1 MGVVDV
7 EFTAL
12 KYNPKIDYKVAIDVY
27 DKSSDSTQ
35 LNGAIREVA
44 RTYNLNLANGVP
56 KEKLQMA
63 VVIHGGATNAVLNEE
78 AYLEKYG
85 VENPNLETLAILKEL
100 GVDFYICSQSLGMK
114 NIPPENIIRDV
125 EVALSAKTS
134 FITLDQL
141 GYTYLNVNSD

>member
-44 RTYNLNLANGVP
+44 RTYNLNIANGVP
-56 KEKLQMA
+56 KEKLQIA
-63 VVIHGGATNAVLNEE
+63 VVIHGGATNAVLNTE

-85 VENPNLETLAILKEL
+85 VENPNLETLTILKEL
-100 GVDFYICSQSLGMK
+100 GVQFYICSQSLGMK
-114 NIPPENIIRDV
+114 NVSPESISKDV